1 MSGPGLVMGETT
13 RLCTQGP
20 RAGQVRSNDMSGWQT
35 EMKRRARGV
44 VRKTMVQSNH
54 FPLTAVRAGEVME
67 SREAEAVSR
76 DGELWLR

>member
-1 MSGPGLVMGETT
+1 
-13 RLCTQGP
+13 
-20 RAGQVRSNDMSGWQT
+20 MSGWQT